1 MIKRLFIF
9 IINFYRNYL
18 SPLKLQTC
26 RFYPTCSEYS
36 LECLQKFGV
45 IKGIFKSA
53 KRILKCHP
61 FHGGGYDPVE

>member
-36 LECLQKFGV
+36 LGCLRKFGV
-45 IKGIFKSA
+45 IKGIFKST
-53 KRILKCHP
+53 KRVLKCHP
-61 FHGGGYDPVE
+61 FHRGGCDPVE